1 MLKVVVFQELCRGL
15 GELNGA
21 ENVDDNKKKDSLKSA
36 NLSIVNGA
44 VFAPQNSCLKI
55 CKL

>member
-44 VFAPQNSCLKI
+44 VFAPQTLA
-55 CKL
+55 